1 MSLFKHA
8 VSAVFL
14 LAAAHA
20 SDVQGRSIL
29 LFDGTWFNERN
40 RWFEF
45 KLEPGSTEV
54 FVNH

>member
-40 RWFEF
+40 QWFEF

-54 FVNH
+54 FVNR

>member
-1 MSLFKHA
+1 MFRLTL
-8 VSAVFL
+8 SAVFL

-29 LFDGTWFNERN
+29 LFAGTWFNERN